1 MAASSTT
8 DNWSAER
15 YSTNA
20 SFVYSAAFTNK
31 AIALLSP
38 QPGVRLPVLHLL
50 LVPPPLVARS

>member
-31 AIALLSP
+31 AVALLAP
-38 QPGVRLPVLHLL
+38 QPGVRLVLL
-50 LVPPPLVARS
+50 LPLPLPPPPVARS